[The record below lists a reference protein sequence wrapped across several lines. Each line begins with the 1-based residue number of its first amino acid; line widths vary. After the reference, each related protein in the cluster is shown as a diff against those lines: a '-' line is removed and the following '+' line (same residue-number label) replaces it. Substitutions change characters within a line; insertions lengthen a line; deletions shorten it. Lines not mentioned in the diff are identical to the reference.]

1 MAGSGVEENFKTDAV
16 NIEDTGVME
25 KEFDFAGKIS
35 EHKLNSKKITTGR
48 RNSLVGS
55 GKSNSKSVSGVVGL
69 GRRGEVKK
77 FGDHEDNLL
86 LVGVPVTGD
95 SEFDFIGSEFE
106 EWEVMTSGGEEDN
119 ASCVSDGNGS
129 GGVPAEE

>member
-1 MAGSGVEENFKTDAV
+1 MPERKASIKRAFRKKKLEESGGGDGE
-16 NIEDTGVME
+16 GV
-25 KEFDFAGKIS
+25 GGVI
-35 EHKLNSKKITTGR
+35 GR
-48 RNSLVGS
+48 RR
-55 GKSNSKSVSGVVGL
+55 SV
-69 GRRGEVKK
+69 EVKK

-106 EWEVMTSGGEEDN
+106 NVEVMKSGGEEDN